1 MFMYKVIKFERKK
14 TMKRTKTI
22 LTVFLA
28 ATLIFSSAIAIFAK
42 PETTAYASGSFNSAN
57 AYVAKEVTILTRA
70 VTDTKTYSTIGTAS
84 ARFVLAK
91 TGDLK
96 DTDGKDYNY
105 FGLIFCEPAANG
117 YYKVTKTEWTLGR
130 DGKTFLDERAA
141 LEIPK
146 DGFIIGINGEKTDV
160 FADLQAKTV
169 VGDFVKLIGTKVADL
184 EIEEATVAALTG
196 ASYQLFHDD
205 GTVEE
210 SSKPAESS
218 KPDTVPETGDITVVF
233 AIIAIVSVAG
243 AVVVKKV
250 RR

>member
-1 MFMYKVIKFERKK
+1 MKK
-14 TMKRTKTI
+14 TI
-22 LTVFLA
+22 FAFLLA
-28 ATLIFSSAIAIFAK
+28 ATLIFTGVVATMAK
-42 PETTAYASGSFNSAN
+42 PEATEYASGSFTSAN
-57 AYVAKEVTILTRA
+57 AYAAKEITILTRA
-70 VTDTKTYSTIGTAS
+70 VTDNVTYSTIGTAS
-84 ARFVLAK
+84 ARFVNGK
-91 TGDLK
+91 TGTLK

-130 DGKTFLDERAA
+130 GNKTFLDERAA

-146 DGFIIGINGEKTDV
+146 DGFVIGINGEKTDV

-169 VGDFVKLIGTKVADL
+169 VGDFVKLSGVKVADL
-184 EIEEATVAALTG
+184 EIEEKTIAPITG
-196 ASYQLFHDD
+196 ASYKLYHDD

-210 SSKPAESS
+210 TSEPAETS
-218 KPDTVPETGDITVVF
+218 KPDTTPETGDVTVMF
-233 AIIAIVSVAG
+233 AIIAIVAVTG

>member
-1 MFMYKVIKFERKK
+1 
-14 TMKRTKTI
+14 MKKTI
-22 LTVFLA
+22 LAVLLA
-28 ATLIFSSAIAIFAK
+28 ATLIFTGVVVAMAK
-42 PETTAYASGSFNSAN
+42 PEATAYTNGTFNSAN
-57 AYVAKEVTILTRA
+57 AYVSKEVTILTRA
-70 VTDTKTYSTIGTAS
+70 VTDNATYSTIGKAS
-84 ARFVLAK
+84 AHFVNGK

-130 DGKTFLDERAA
+130 NGKTFLDERAA

-146 DGFIIGINGEKTDV
+146 DGFIIGINAERSDI
-160 FADLQAKTV
+160 FADLQSKTV
-169 VGDFVKLIGTKVADL
+169 VGDYVKLNGVKVSDL
-184 EIEEATVAALTG
+184 EIEDATIATLTD

-205 GTVEE
+205 GT
-210 SSKPAESS
+210 
-218 KPDTVPETGDITVVF
+218 PDETPETSEAETSEPETQTPQTGDATMIF
-233 AIIAIVSVAG
+233 AIVAIVSGAG

>member
-1 MFMYKVIKFERKK
+1 MKK
-14 TMKRTKTI
+14 SI
-22 LTVFLA
+22 LAILLA
-28 ATLIFSSAIAIFAK
+28 AMLIFTGIVVAIAK
-42 PETTAYASGSFNSAN
+42 PETTAYATGAFNSAN

-70 VTDTKTYSTIGTAS
+70 VTDTITYKTIGTAS
-84 ARFVLAK
+84 ARFVNKK
-91 TGDLK
+91 TGTLQ

-105 FGLIFCEPAANG
+105 FGLIFCEPAGNG
-117 YYKVTKTEWTLGR
+117 FYKVTKTEWALGR
-130 DGKTFLDERAA
+130 NGKTFLDERAA

-160 FADLQAKTV
+160 FADLKDKTV
-169 VGDFVKLIGTKVADL
+169 VGDFVKLVGVKVSDL
-184 EIEEATVAALTG
+184 ELEEATIATLTG

-218 KPDTVPETGDITVVF
+218 TSETQTPGTSDTTVLF
-233 AIIAIVSVAG
+233 AIIAIVAITG
-243 AVVVKKV
+243 TVVVKRT